1 MKPTHLQELVD
12 ELELLKEND
21 NLDKQT
27 LNVVLWIATEY
38 LICEEAQNIGMKL
51 QERMKFYKKE
61 TNEDKDL

>member
-38 LICEEAQNIGMKL
+38 LMCEEAQNIGMKL
-51 QERMKFYKKE
+51 QERMKFYKK
-61 TNEDKDL
+61 D